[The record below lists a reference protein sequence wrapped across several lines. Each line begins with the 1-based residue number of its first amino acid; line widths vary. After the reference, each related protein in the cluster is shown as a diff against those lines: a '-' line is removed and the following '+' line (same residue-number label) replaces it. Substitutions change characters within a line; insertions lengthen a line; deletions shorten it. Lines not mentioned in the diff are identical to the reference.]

1 MEININK
8 GQMYILDFSCPKCS
22 REWKVHFH
30 LGFVR
35 TENNELIHVFIS
47 PDNNDLVIGYER
59 NNKIYMNNKHLKEIS
74 LYECNFCN
82 DGTILKVENR
92 FKEDLK
98 FYRKKYYKNATKPDV
113 ILKEEFYSN
122 FGYWEF
128 DGIKKTKEDSRALII
143 SRNLDDQS
151 SAINE
156 KIKKNKKSFKKLGAV
171 SNKILNIIKG
181 HK

>member
-1 MEININK
+1 MKINIDK
-8 GQMYILDFSCPKCS
+8 GQMHILDFSCPKCS

-30 LGFVR
+30 FGLVE
-35 TENNELIHVFIS
+35 TENNKSFYAFIS
-47 PDNNDLVIGYER
+47 PENNDLVIGCER

-98 FYRKKYYKNATKPDV
+98 FYRKKYYKNAK
-113 ILKEEFYSN
+113 KEEFYSN
-122 FGYWEF
+122 FGYWKKDSATDF
-128 DGIKKTKEDSRALII
+128 DDIKKIKEDSRALIA

-151 SAINE
+151 SVINE
-156 KIKKNKKSFKKLGAV
+156 KIKKK
-171 SNKILNIIKG
+171 
-181 HK
+181 